1 MMMRKKQ
8 SNAAKTAVNFLIAV
22 GITVS
27 LTTIAL
33 IIGKESGPPKE

>member
-1 MMMRKKQ
+1 MMKKT
-8 SNAAKTAVNFLIAV
+8 SKVAKTAVNFLIAV

-27 LTTIAL
+27 ITTIAL